1 MTRIL
6 HALLRIGPDGGKQPP
21 DGPVQTDRGGRD
33 VSSSET
39 ALRLPDARRPAEADG
54 PRGAPAV
61 SRRVA
66 ERMAKA
72 RRRRRLEA
80 ALPWLI
86 FAAFLVGWECFVRV
100 TGMPEFVLPA
110 PSVILDSMITWW
122 QPLLENAGQTLMT
135 TSIGFAVAI
144 VFGLVLGVTIGSSS
158 LVYRGIYPLLI
169 AFNSVPKVAIVPI
182 LVIWFG
188 INATPAILTAFAISF
203 FPIVVNVATGIAT
216 VEPELRDV
224 LRALGARPTDVVLKV
239 GLPRAMPYFF
249 ASLKIAITVAFV
261 GSITA
266 ETVASNAGIGHLMIL
281 ASSRFDVALVFAGL
295 VVAGVMG
302 VAMYALA
309 TLVEGRTTRWAVR
322 DTGANAL

>member
-1 MTRIL
+1 MTRSRP
-6 HALLRIGPDGGKQPP
+6 AGDIG
-21 DGPVQTDRGGRD
+21 GPR
-33 VSSSET
+33 VSSTDT
-39 ALRLPDARRPAEADG
+39 ALGRPEATRPPAVEAARSNK
-54 PRGAPAV
+54 AV

-66 ERMAKA
+66 ERMAQA
-72 RRRRRLEA
+72 RRRRRLET
-80 ALPWLI
+80 ALPWI
-86 FAAFLVGWECFVRV
+86 IVVAFLLAWEGFVRV
-100 TGMPEFVLPA
+100 TNMPEFVLPA
-110 PSVILDSMITWW
+110 PSAIAESMIKWW
-122 QPLLENAGQTLMT
+122 EPLLENAGQTLFT
-135 TSIGFAVAI
+135 TSIGFALAI

-188 INATPAILTAFAISF
+188 INAVPAIITAFAISF

-224 LRALGARPTDVVLKV
+224 LRALGARPLDIVVKV

-266 ETVASNAGIGHLMIL
+266 ETVAANAGIGHLMIL
-281 ASSRFDVALVFAGL
+281 ASSRFDVPLVFSGL
-295 VVAGVMG
+295 IVAGIMG
-302 VAMYALA
+302 VLMYAVA
-309 TLVEGRTTRWAVR
+309 TTIESRTTRWSVR
-322 DTGANAL
+322 ETGVSV